1 MKNFKLDLRLILI
14 TGAFI
19 VVGVLLLR
27 SFKKQHKDP
36 TGVVVQQPKAQFCAA
51 VSKWDGIGANDD
63 VKIRELRI
71 GYIQRFYKVA
81 MSEYY
86 KFGIPASIILAQGLI
101 ETQNGTS
108 NLMKRTNNHFG
119 IKCFS
124 RSCKKG
130 HCSNHSDDSHKDF
143 FRTYP
148 SAWESFR
155 SHSLLL
161 TSKRYKSLAWKDYKA
176 WAWGLKNRG
185 YATDKN
191 YPNKL
196 IKIISD
202 YKLNRFDR

>member
-1 MKNFKLDLRLILI
+1 MKKENKLILI
-14 TGAFI
+14 
-19 VVGVLLLR
+19 L
-27 SFKKQHKDP
+27 
-36 TGVVVQQPKAQFCAA
+36 AA
-51 VSKWDGIGANDD
+51 VALAAILLKGAISMARSTHATVAPKSEYKVVNCSAVSVWDNIGANDD
-63 VKIRELRI
+63 KAIRDLRI
-71 GYIQRFYKVA
+71 GYIKRFHKVA

-108 NLMKRTNNHFG
+108 RLMRTTNNHFG

-124 RSCKKG
+124 KSCRAG

-143 FRTYP
+143 FRVYP

-155 SHSLLL
+155 SHSILL
-161 TSKRYKSLAWKDYKA
+161 SSSRYKSLKWKDYKA

-185 YATDKN
+185 YATDNN
-191 YPNKL
+191 YPKKL

-202 YKLNRFDR
+202 YHLNRFDR

>member
-14 TGAFI
+14 TGALI
-19 VVGVLLLR
+19 VVGVLLIK

-36 TGVVVQQPKAQFCAA
+36 TGVVVQQPKAQFCSA

-71 GYIQRFYKVA
+71 GYIQRFHKVA

-86 KFGIPASIILAQGLI
+86 KYGIPASIILAQGLI

-191 YPNKL
+191 YPKKL
-196 IKIISD
+196 IKIISE
-202 YKLNRFDR
+202 YQLNRFDR

>member
-1 MKNFKLDLRLILI
+1 MEKENKVILILAALALLAVLI
-14 TGAFI
+14 KGALSMAHSTAI
-19 VVGVLLLR
+19 LPEPQ
-27 SFKKQHKDP
+27 KEY
-36 TGVVVQQPKAQFCAA
+36 KAVNCSALSA
-51 VSKWDGIGANDD
+51 WDNIGTNDD
-63 VKIRELRI
+63 KAIRDLRI
-71 GYIQRFYKVA
+71 GYINRFHKVA

-108 NLMKRTNNHFG
+108 RLLLATNNHFG

-124 RSCKKG
+124 KSCRAG

-143 FRTYP
+143 FRVYP

-155 SHSLLL
+155 SHSILL
-161 TSKRYKSLAWKDYKA
+161 SSSRYKSLKWKDYKA

-185 YATDKN
+185 YATDKH
-191 YPNKL
+191 YPQKL
-196 IKIISD
+196 IKIISE